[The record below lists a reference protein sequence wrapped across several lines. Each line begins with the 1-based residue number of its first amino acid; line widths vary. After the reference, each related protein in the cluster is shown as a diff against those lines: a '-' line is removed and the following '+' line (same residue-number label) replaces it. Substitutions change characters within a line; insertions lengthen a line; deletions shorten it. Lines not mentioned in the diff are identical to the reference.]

1 VKHHLYVG
9 LLSSWSLAASAQT
22 LADAP
27 SVRKLPVRFG
37 LRLGLTHSNTNFN
50 QGEPKPT
57 VPVETTWQTGF
68 LVGALVQVDFTQKLA
83 LQQEYLLVQQGGKVN
98 STNTQYRLRYLSLPL
113 LLKYRVVPRL
123 ALVAGPQFDLLL
135 DAQQETAGQTTGITH
150 DTEERGL
157 GATAGLEVQLWRGL
171 SLSARYLQGLNH
183 VGIGQRSAVQE
194 FKWQSAQVAA
204 EVRF

>member
-1 VKHHLYVG
+1 VKHYLYVA

-22 LADAP
+22 PADAP
-27 SVRKLPVRFG
+27 SGRKLPVRFG
-37 LRLGLTHSNTNFN
+37 LRLGLNHSNTNFN

-68 LVGALVQVDFTQKLA
+68 LVGALVQVDLANKLA

-98 STNTQYRLRYLSLPL
+98 NSNTQYRLRYLSLPL

-135 DAQQETAGQTTGITH
+135 DARQETAGQTTGITH

>member
-1 VKHHLYVG
+1 
-9 LLSSWSLAASAQT
+9 
-22 LADAP
+22 
-27 SVRKLPVRFG
+27 
-37 LRLGLTHSNTNFN
+37 
-50 QGEPKPT
+50 

-98 STNTQYRLRYLSLPL
+98 SSNTQYRLRYLSLPL

-135 DAQQETAGQTTGITH
+135 DARQETAGQTTGITH

-171 SLSARYLQGLNH
+171 NLSARYLQGLNH